1 MAGQTERIAFKRDS
15 DEDVFVQYTEK
26 FEAPG
31 TTKAMKRQ
39 RSRLPEDGVH
49 LQIAGTATD
58 IAVVVERTTNDPTGP
73 NPNWAPPPDDPITG
87 DIRAGFSAFA
97 FSAPGRVTCPV
108 SRGTDRQRGGN

>member
-31 TTKAMKRQ
+31 TTKAMKFQ

-58 IAVVVERTTNDPTGP
+58 IAVVVERSTNEPCGA
-73 NPNWAPPPDDPITG
+73 NPHWAQATFDPITG
-87 DIRAGFSAFA
+87 DLSAGI
-97 FSAPGRVTCPV
+97 APFR
-108 SRGTDRQRGGN
+108 RQQARRTGKECG